1 MKTIKSLI
9 ALAVMAS
16 LTLTSLNAHGYAL
29 NEAATGVTTDANG
42 TISVRI
48 IAAGNMPATQIAASF
63 QVPLIN
69 ADGTLDRSRVTMV
82 DVPAMA
88 QFSRHLVPTPLQA
101 HHRWVYVV
109 TGVDKDNTIK
119 AFFAY

>member
-16 LTLTSLNAHGYAL
+16 LTLNAFNAHSYAL
-29 NEAATGVTTDANG
+29 GEAATGVSTDASGN
-42 TISVRI
+42 ISVRI
-48 IAAGNMPATQIAASF
+48 IAAGNMPATKIAVSF
-63 QVPLIN
+63 QVPQI
-69 ADGTLDRSRVTMV
+69 ADGKLDWSRATPV

-88 QFSRHLVPTPLQA
+88 QFSRLLVPTPLQA

-119 AFFAY
+119 AFFVY